1 MAEASQ
7 ALTPRISTGRS
18 GLPTPW
24 RISAMQ
30 RSGVKS
36 SGVYPY
42 CFKLWMRKPQR
53 SCALIVRKVA
63 RRSGC
68 STKYSAAGRSATHRR
83 RSARNRML
91 TPSESCATAVI
102 SVSKRNSASGCAS
115 AKRRS
120 TGSRSSWAHRQFET
134 GEAARL
140 AGAMRPGTRRSI
152 SRPARLSVHTISP
165 VRSGARPAARIS
177 SSIPIWRYSS
187 IVRALMPRAFGRIA
201 VPGWRSTS
209 SERTPCCDN
218 RIDAVRP
225 TGPPPTIR
233 TGTSRIAFRLGF
245 RGDDLCQ
252 IAPGCATRGEIGGEL
267 RFMSDSAPTAGRA
280 ARPSAWTPLAIPIFR
295 AVWLASLA
303 PNIGIW
309 LGNVGTAWLMT
320 ELRPT
325 PVMVTLV
332 QAATSLPVF
341 LFALPAG
348 AVGDVV
354 DRRRLLILLQLASLA
369 VALALAASTVLGLT
383 TPPVIL
389 VASFLFGTLLAFAMP
404 VFQAI
409 VPDLVPRR
417 ELAPAV
423 SLNSIG
429 INVARVIG
437 PALGGALILGS
448 GVAAPFFINTIF
460 YVAVVAVLLRWL
472 PSS

>member
-1 MAEASQ
+1 V
-7 ALTPRISTGRS
+7 L
-18 GLPTPW
+18 
-24 RISAMQ
+24 
-30 RSGVKS
+30 
-36 SGVYPY
+36 
-42 CFKLWMRKPQR
+42 
-53 SCALIVRKVA
+53 
-63 RRSGC
+63 
-68 STKYSAAGRSATHRR
+68 
-83 RSARNRML
+83 
-91 TPSESCATAVI
+91 
-102 SVSKRNSASGCAS
+102 KRNSARGCAS

-120 TGSRSSWAHRQFET
+120 TGSRSSWAHMQFET

-303 PNIGIW
+303 SNIGIW

-332 QAATSLPVF
+332 QTAASLPVF

-348 AVGDVV
+348 AIGDAV
-354 DRRRLLILLQLASLA
+354 DRRQLLVLLQ
-369 VALALAASTVLGLT
+369 VALVLVTAVGLT
-383 TPPVIL
+383 TPAVIL
-389 VASFLFGTLLAFAMP
+389 VASFLFGTWLAFSMP

-409 VPDLVPRR
+409 VPDLVPRH

-429 INVARVIG
+429 INLARVIG
-437 PALGGALILGS
+437 PALGGVLILKW
-448 GVAAPFFINTIF
+448 GVAAPFFVTGVF
-460 YVAVVAVLLRWL
+460 YIAVALAL
-472 PSS
+472 

>member
-1 MAEASQ
+1 
-7 ALTPRISTGRS
+7 
-18 GLPTPW
+18 
-24 RISAMQ
+24 
-30 RSGVKS
+30 
-36 SGVYPY
+36 
-42 CFKLWMRKPQR
+42 
-53 SCALIVRKVA
+53 
-63 RRSGC
+63 
-68 STKYSAAGRSATHRR
+68 
-83 RSARNRML
+83 
-91 TPSESCATAVI
+91 
-102 SVSKRNSASGCAS
+102 
-115 AKRRS
+115 
-120 TGSRSSWAHRQFET
+120 
-134 GEAARL
+134 
-140 AGAMRPGTRRSI
+140 
-152 SRPARLSVHTISP
+152 
-165 VRSGARPAARIS
+165 
-177 SSIPIWRYSS
+177 
-187 IVRALMPRAFGRIA
+187 
-201 VPGWRSTS
+201 
-209 SERTPCCDN
+209 
-218 RIDAVRP
+218 
-225 TGPPPTIR
+225 
-233 TGTSRIAFRLGF
+233 
-245 RGDDLCQ
+245 
-252 IAPGCATRGEIGGEL
+252 
-267 RFMSDSAPTAGRA
+267 MSDSAPTAGRA

-303 PNIGIW
+303 SNIGIW

-429 INVARVIG
+429 INLARVIG
-437 PALGGALILGS
+437 PALGGVLILKW
-448 GVAAPFFINTIF
+448 GVAAPFFVTGVF
-460 YVAVVAVLLRWL
+460 YIAVALVLARALPPLPGPQRDGGWLVNAVVGGLRHTFGMAETRAILLRSAGYAFCASLYFSLLPLVARERIAGGAGTYGLLLGCLGAGGILAVILLPRWRVRLRPDRIARLGSLASAALLAAIALCRTTWSVAPVLLAAGLAWVAVVATVNVAAQTALPGWMRARGLSIFMIVFNGSMALGSAAWGLVAGAIGIAGALVAAAACLFAFDLATQRWRL
-472 PSS
+472 PDDEAAAPARGDGGR